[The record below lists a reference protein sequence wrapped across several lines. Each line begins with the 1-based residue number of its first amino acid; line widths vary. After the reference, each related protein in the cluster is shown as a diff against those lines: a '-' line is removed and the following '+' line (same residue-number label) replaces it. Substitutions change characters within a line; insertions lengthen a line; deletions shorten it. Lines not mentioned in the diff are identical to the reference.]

1 MWAARHEKKGVVP
14 DLIGDRCRTAPPPLT
29 RIFELCILQTI
40 EIIRPT
46 AVLTGRQFNSLLG
59 NMATSSIT
67 HNFVFDAES
76 TQRFVDQLEA
86 AERDAQKPIPQI
98 ARFVTDPKEIL
109 AFMSKQESNG

>member
-1 MWAARHEKKGVVP
+1 M
-14 DLIGDRCRTAPPPLT
+14 T

-86 AERDAQKPIPQI
+86 AERDAQKPTPVSGKLI
-98 ARFVTDPKEIL
+98 RTHEEFL
-109 AFMSKQESNG
+109 AFMKKAKENGR